1 MMECYDRKTNTLVA
15 RKNANISIPVSV
27 KPKVNL
33 KDAATYCCG
42 DPVLKKQS
50 CNCENTSR
58 KGRCCFVLSQ
68 NVCIEIPIEISM
80 DTILNEAYIDCSLI
94 HEDDQ

>member
-1 MMECYDRKTNTLVA
+1 MMKCNDGKTTTLVA

-42 DPVLKKQS
+42 DPVLTKQS
-50 CNCENTSR
+50 CNCENTNR
-58 KGRCCFVLSQ
+58 KGRCSFVLSQ

-80 DTILNEAYIDCSLI
+80 DTLLNEAYIDCSLLNE
-94 HEDDQ
+94 EDQ